1 MWQVHPESNLMLMNK
16 VMRLYLFHFKWYI
29 AVLIWKDLFS
39 NYTKKPKAKDKRK
52 LEKLQ
57 ERALHIVF
65 NSNSFTYDELL
76 KKSNLSTLYN
86 RLLQDISITMFKY
99 RMGLI
104 PTYLSDTFVTK
115 SLKYNLRTENDI
127 PNFNTV
133 RYGKHSIRYFGP
145 YLWSKLPKESRNIT
159 SLKTLTSRIRKTN
172 IEELAGNS
180 NCQNCYLCHSLFL
193 VLVFLYTLHHYIY
206 NLKHFISVCSCC
218 VPN

>member
-1 MWQVHPESNLMLMNK
+1 M
-16 VMRLYLFHFKWYI
+16 
-29 AVLIWKDLFS
+29 
-39 NYTKKPKAKDKRK
+39 
-52 LEKLQ
+52 
-57 ERALHIVF
+57 F

-86 RLLQDISITMFKY
+86 RPLQDISITMFKY

-115 SLKYNLRTENDI
+115 SLKYNLRTENNI

-145 YLWSKLPKESRNIT
+145 
-159 SLKTLTSRIRKTN
+159 SRIRKAN
-172 IEELAGNS
+172 IAELAGNS
-180 NCQNCYLCHSLFL
+180 NCQNYYLCHSLFL